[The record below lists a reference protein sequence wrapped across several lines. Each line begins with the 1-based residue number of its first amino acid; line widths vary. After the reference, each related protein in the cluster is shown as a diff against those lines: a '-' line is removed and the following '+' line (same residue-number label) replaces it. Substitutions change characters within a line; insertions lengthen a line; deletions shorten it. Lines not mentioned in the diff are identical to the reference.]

1 MTPVRRPRVFTRSRR
16 LSLVALVTVGVAA
29 LLAHEGHAPLPTK
42 GAQVD
47 AVAGTLLLTADARSG
62 IDVETAAVEV
72 RPVEERVLA
81 YASVAAPWRNHAFA
95 TAKVAGRIVRVSVT
109 PGQVVKAGDTIAE
122 VESMELDTLQLDVL
136 AARNDIALSEKL
148 VAALTK
154 SADQGTVSGQA
165 VIDAEGTL
173 ARHRNALDLARS
185 KWLGLGLPAAQFD
198 ELLRRGEPLPGLA
211 LPVTAPVSGTVVHA
225 ELTTGKV
232 VEPTEHLAEVIDLS
246 TVWVRVEVLEKD
258 LRRVVVGQP
267 VELHLVAYPGE
278 VFRTTVKAKSQFLDP
293 ATNVTTAWAE
303 LSNPS
308 GPEPRFRPGMSG
320 QAYLVAVEEV
330 PVPPALAA
338 VTGGMG
344 VAVPP
349 VTPGRLRPTIP
360 ADAVLRE
367 GVERFV
373 LVEDA
378 KTAGSSEYRRVPV
391 VVGREGGGRVEILA
405 GDVFPG
411 DRVVTRG
418 GHELG
423 PFFTPG
429 VLKLSP
435 EAERNVGLRGARD
448 TSGRDAALKVEPAR
462 IVAIDEILALDG
474 AVDVPPARRGFAASQ
489 LPGTVQAI
497 RVDRGQAVAA
507 GEVLA
512 EVFSPDLLTMQQELL
527 RVHLE
532 AALAADTL
540 GRWRKTGGGVAA
552 QRVWELESQLNG
564 LKTQS
569 DTLRRK
575 LVTAGLTPARVEQ
588 VLADKR
594 PVGVAPVR
602 APFAGVVVDFDKVLG
617 QAVAAH
623 ESLFEVRDA
632 AARAPVRG
640 FVAERDVG
648 RIRPDQEVRVRLVAD
663 PAFVGTG
670 RVARSG
676 RTFGAEN
683 RTQSVWV
690 ELDGDPERS
699 LLHGQLA
706 RLTVVLGRRPAAL
719 AVPRSAVAAE
729 GTASFVFVRKPDGVF
744 DRRSV
749 ETGPADDRFVTV
761 TRGLTEGE
769 PVAVAG
775 VNELMTGF
783 ASLR

>member
-1 MTPVRRPRVFTRSRR
+1 MSSVRRSWVFARSRW

-29 LLAHEGHAPLPTK
+29 LLAHEGHAPLPTR

-47 AVAGTLLLTADARSG
+47 AVAGTLLLTADARAG
-62 IDVETAAVEV
+62 IDVETAAVELGS
-72 RPVEERVLA
+72 VEERVLA
-81 YASVAAPWRNHAFA
+81 YASVVAPWRNHAFA
-95 TAKVAGRIVRVSVT
+95 TAKVPGRIVRVSVT

-185 KWLGLGLPAAQFD
+185 KWLGLGLPAARLD

-278 VFRTTVKAKSQFLDP
+278 TFRTTVRAKSQYLDP
-293 ATNVTTAWAE
+293 TTNVTTAWAE

-320 QAYLVAVEEV
+320 QAYLIAVEEV

-338 VTGGMG
+338 VAGGMG
-344 VAVPP
+344 VAVPLL
-349 VTPGRLRPTIP
+349 TPGRLRPTVP
-360 ADAVLRE
+360 SAAVLRE

-373 LVEDA
+373 LVEEA
-378 KTAGSSEYRRVPV
+378 SAAGSSEYRRVPV
-391 VVGREGGGRVEILA
+391 VVGREAGGRVEILA
-405 GDVFPG
+405 GGVFPG

-429 VLKLSP
+429 VLRLGP
-435 EAERNVGLRGARD
+435 EAEWNIGLRAGRD
-448 TSGRDAALKVEPAR
+448 KSGRDAGLKVDPAR
-462 IVAIDEILALDG
+462 IVAIDEILILDG

-489 LPGTVQAI
+489 LAGTVQAI
-497 RVDRGQAVAA
+497 RVDRGQTVAV

-527 RVHLE
+527 RVHLD
-532 AALAADTL
+532 AALAGDTL
-540 GRWRKTGGGVAA
+540 GRLKKSGGGVAG
-552 QRVWELESQLNG
+552 QRLWELESQLNG

-575 LVTAGLTPARVEQ
+575 LVTAGLTPAQ
-588 VLADKR
+588 IDQLLADKR
-594 PVGVAPVR
+594 LVGFAPVR

-623 ESLFEVRDA
+623 ESLFEIRDVT
-632 AARAPVRG
+632 ARAPVRG
-640 FVAERDVG
+640 FVSERDAG
-648 RIRPDQEVRVRLVAD
+648 RVKPDQVVRVRLVAD
-663 PAFVGTG
+663 PEFVGIG

-676 RTFGAEN
+676 RTFGVEN

-690 ELDGDPERS
+690 ELDAAPDHP

-706 RLTVVLGRRPAAL
+706 GLTVVLGRRPPAL

-729 GTASFVFVRKPDGVF
+729 GTAAFVFVRKPDGTF
-744 DRRSV
+744 DRRPV
-749 ETGPADDRFVTV
+749 ETGPADDRFVTI
-761 TRGLTEGE
+761 TRGLAEGE

-775 VNELMTGF
+775 VNELMTAF

>member
-1 MTPVRRPRVFTRSRR
+1 MTPVRRTPAFARSRW
-16 LSLVALVTVGVAA
+16 LSLLALLTIGVAA
-29 LLAHEGHAPLPTK
+29 LLAHEGHAPLPTR

-47 AVAGTLLLTADARSG
+47 AGAGTLLLTADARAG
-62 IDVETAAVEV
+62 IDVETAAVELGT
-72 RPVEERVLA
+72 VEERVLA
-81 YASVAAPWRNHAFA
+81 YASVVAPWRNHAFA
-95 TAKVAGRIVRVSVT
+95 TAKVPGRVVRVAVT

-122 VESMELDTLQLDVL
+122 VESMEIDTLQLDVL

-148 VAALTK
+148 VAELTK
-154 SADQGTVSGQA
+154 SADAGAVAGQL
-165 VIDAEGTL
+165 VLDAETRL
-173 ARHRNALDLARS
+173 ARNRNALDLARS
-185 KWLGLGLPAAQFD
+185 KWLGLGLPVARLD

-225 ELTTGKV
+225 ELTAGKV

-258 LRRVVVGQP
+258 LRRVAVGQL

-278 VFRTTVKAKSQFLDP
+278 AFCTTVKAKSQFLDP

-303 LSNPS
+303 LNNPPGS
-308 GPEPRFRPGMSG
+308 EPRFRPGMSG
-320 QAYLVAVEEV
+320 QAYLVAVEEM

-338 VTGGMG
+338 VTGGM
-344 VAVPP
+344 AVSVPLL
-349 VTPGRLRPTIP
+349 TPGKPRPTVP

-373 LVEDA
+373 IVEDA
-378 KTAGSSEYRRVPV
+378 KTVGSSEYRKVPV

-435 EAERNVGLRGARD
+435 EAERNIGLRGGRD
-448 TSGRDAALKVEPAR
+448 KSGRDAALQVEPVR
-462 IVAIDEILALDG
+462 VVVIDEILTLDG

-507 GEVLA
+507 GDVLA
-512 EVFSPDLLTMQQELL
+512 EVFSPEFLTMQQELL
-527 RVHLE
+527 RLHLE
-532 AALAADTL
+532 SALAAETL
-540 GRWRKTGGGVAA
+540 GRLRKAGAGVAA
-552 QRVWELESQLNG
+552 QRLWELESQLNG

-575 LVTAGLTPARVEQ
+575 LVTVGLTPARIDQ
-588 VLADKR
+588 LLADKR
-594 PVGVAPVR
+594 PVGFAAVR

-623 ESLFEVRDA
+623 ESLFEVRDV

-648 RIRPDQEVRVRLVAD
+648 RIKPGLEVRVRLVAD
-663 PAFVGTG
+663 PDFVGTG

-676 RTFGAEN
+676 RTFGADS

-690 ELDGDPERS
+690 ELAGDPIHP

-706 RLTVVLGRRPAAL
+706 TLTVVLGRRPAAL
-719 AVPRSAVAAE
+719 AVPRTAVTVEGSAA
-729 GTASFVFVRKPDGVF
+729 FVFVKKPDGTF
-744 DRRSV
+744 ERRAV
-749 ETGPADDRFVTV
+749 ETGPWDDRFVTV
-761 TRGLTEGE
+761 TRGLVEGE

>member
-1 MTPVRRPRVFTRSRR
+1 MTPVGRARAFARSRW
-16 LSLVALVTVGVAA
+16 LSLAAVATVGVAA
-29 LLAHEGHAPLPTK
+29 VFAHEGHAPLPTR
-42 GAQVD
+42 GAQAD
-47 AVAGTLLLTADARSG
+47 AEKGTLLLTADARAG
-62 IDVETAAVEV
+62 VDVDTAVVELGS
-72 RPVEERVLA
+72 VEEKVPA
-81 YASVAAPWRNHAFA
+81 YATVVAPWRNHAFA
-95 TAKVAGRIVRVSVT
+95 TAKVPGRIVRVSVT

-122 VESMELDTLQLDVL
+122 VESLEIDTLQLDVL

-148 VAALTK
+148 VAELTR
-154 SADQGTVSGQA
+154 SADAGAVAGQL
-165 VIDAEGTL
+165 VLDAETRL
-173 ARHRNALDLARS
+173 ARNRNALDLARS
-185 KWLGLGLPAAQFD
+185 KWLGLGLPPARLD
-198 ELLRRGEPLPGLA
+198 ELIRRGEPLPGLA

-232 VEPTEHLAEVIDLS
+232 VEPAEHLAEVIDLS

-258 LRRVVVGQP
+258 MRRVAVGQP

-278 VFRTTVKAKSQFLDP
+278 TFRTTVRAKSQSLDP
-293 ATNVTTAWAE
+293 VTNATTAWAE
-303 LSNPS
+303 LANPP
-308 GPEPRFRPGMSG
+308 GAEPRFRPGMSG
-320 QAYLVAVEEV
+320 RAYLIAVDEV

-344 VAVPP
+344 VAVPLL
-349 VTPGRLRPTIP
+349 TTGKSRPTVP
-360 ADAVLRE
+360 AVAVLRE

-373 LVEDA
+373 LVEEA
-378 KTAGSSEYRRVPV
+378 SSAGSSEYRKVPV

-405 GDVFPG
+405 GGVFPG

-429 VLKLSP
+429 VLRPGS
-435 EAERNVGLRGARD
+435 EAGRNIGLA
-448 TSGRDAALKVEPAR
+448 VEPVR
-462 IVAIDEILALDG
+462 LVALDEVVALDG
-474 AVDVPPARRGFAASQ
+474 AVDVAPARRGFAASQ
-489 LPGTVQAI
+489 LAGTVHAI
-497 RVDRGQAVAA
+497 RTDRGHTVAA

-532 AALAADTL
+532 AALAAETL
-540 GRWRKTGGGVAA
+540 GRLRKVGGAVPAV
-552 QRVWELESQLNG
+552 RLWELDSQVNG

-575 LVTAGLTPARVEQ
+575 LATAGLTAARIDQ

-594 PVGVAPVR
+594 PVGFAPVR

-623 ESLFEVRDA
+623 ESLFEVRDLS
-632 AARAPVRG
+632 ARAPVRG
-640 FVAERDVG
+640 FVSERDAG
-648 RIRPDQEVRVRLVAD
+648 RIRNGRVVRVRLVAD
-663 PAFVGTG
+663 PDFVGTG

-676 RTFGAEN
+676 QTFGADN
-683 RTQSVWV
+683 RTLSVWV
-690 ELDGDPERS
+690 ELDADPARP

-706 RLTVVLGRRPAAL
+706 GLTVVLGRRPPAL

-729 GTASFVFVRKPDGVF
+729 GAAAFVFVRKPDGTF
-744 DRRSV
+744 DRRAV
-749 ETGPADDRFVTV
+749 ETGPADDRFVTIGG
-761 TRGLTEGE
+761 GLAEGE

-775 VNELMTGF
+775 VNELMTAF